1 MTISRKSIG
10 IISIV
15 AIVALVA
22 FVALSATASAAVIN
36 VPSAGNET
44 IQQAINNAS
53 DGDTIL
59 VNAAAYAGTTET
71 VDVTQSN
78 IIIRS
83 VNGRAVVSAGGA
95 SDHVFNI
102 TDQTNVTL
110 EGFTIRDAHGTTQD
124 VAGIYMHNASK
135 CTISNIIVTNI
146 SATVPYSALGIYLY
160 GSSNNNTFS
169 ASTSVS
175 NVTATSVVCGIRLW
189 SSNNN
194 TFSASTSVSDIN
206 SGHSAYGILLQYSSN
221 NNTFSSNTS
230 VYNVTATASGTADAD
245 AEAYGIGRFKS
256 NNNTFSSNTSVY
268 NVTATAS
275 AGYGTAY
282 ADAYGIYLQSSSSNA
297 FSSNISV
304 YNVTATG
311 DDAYADAYGIL
322 LSSSSNNNRFTD
334 FTITE
339 IISGGG
345 TTSYGV
351 CISESSNN
359 VFSGGNIY
367 SMGEPRIDYAV
378 WLDNCTHNTINE
390 SAIRYNGHGFWL
402 NQSDN
407 NTIERNLIVNNTA
420 LPVSGVF
427 LSIGSNN
434 NEVHENCFYYN
445 GYELLQAVDHGSQ
458 NNFDRNYWEPPPGLT
473 LGDPYRISGDAMNR
487 DHYPLTYCPLCAVE
501 APIFTPTGLVAL
513 VSLLS
518 TLAVLTMRR
527 KRR

>member
-1 MTISRKSIG
+1 MSEVKMDNTRKWIG
-10 IISIV
+10 IFIIAAIV
-15 AIVALVA
+15 AILA
-22 FVALSATASAAVIN
+22 FVTLSATASAAVIN

-53 DGDTIL
+53 TGDTIL

-169 ASTSVS
+169 ASTSV
-175 NVTATSVVCGIRLW
+175 
-189 SSNNN
+189 
-194 TFSASTSVSDIN
+194 
-206 SGHSAYGILLQYSSN
+206 
-221 NNTFSSNTS
+221 
-230 VYNVTATASGTADAD
+230 
-245 AEAYGIGRFKS
+245 
-256 NNNTFSSNTSVY
+256 Y

-311 DDAYADAYGIL
+311 DDA
-322 LSSSSNNNRFTD
+322 
-334 FTITE
+334 
-339 IISGGG
+339 
-345 TTSYGV
+345 
-351 CISESSNN
+351 
-359 VFSGGNIY
+359 
-367 SMGEPRIDYAV
+367 
-378 WLDNCTHNTINE
+378 
-390 SAIRYNGHGFWL
+390 
-402 NQSDN
+402 
-407 NTIERNLIVNNTA
+407 
-420 LPVSGVF
+420 
-427 LSIGSNN
+427 
-434 NEVHENCFYYN
+434 
-445 GYELLQAVDHGSQ
+445 
-458 NNFDRNYWEPPPGLT
+458 
-473 LGDPYRISGDAMNR
+473 
-487 DHYPLTYCPLCAVE
+487 
-501 APIFTPTGLVAL
+501 
-513 VSLLS
+513 
-518 TLAVLTMRR
+518 
-527 KRR
+527 